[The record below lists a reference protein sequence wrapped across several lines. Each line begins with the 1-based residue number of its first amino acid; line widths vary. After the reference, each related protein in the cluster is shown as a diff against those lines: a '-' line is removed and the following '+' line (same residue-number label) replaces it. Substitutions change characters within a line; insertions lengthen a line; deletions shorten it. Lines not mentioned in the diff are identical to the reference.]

1 MSNMKQG
8 KPADGQDFIIWPQDV
23 YATAMNGQRFC
34 AGKARMW
41 FTRHGLSWSDF
52 VANGIQASVVI
63 GIGDAL
69 GLAVVDQ
76 VKHSRVKE

>member
-1 MSNMKQG
+1 MNNFE
-8 KPADGQDFIIWPQDV
+8 DFTIWPQDV

-34 AGKARMW
+34 ADKARMW
-41 FTRHGLSWSDF
+41 FARHGLSWSDF
-52 VANGIQASVVI
+52 VANGIAASVVI

-76 VKHSRVKE
+76 VKQAREKNENKG